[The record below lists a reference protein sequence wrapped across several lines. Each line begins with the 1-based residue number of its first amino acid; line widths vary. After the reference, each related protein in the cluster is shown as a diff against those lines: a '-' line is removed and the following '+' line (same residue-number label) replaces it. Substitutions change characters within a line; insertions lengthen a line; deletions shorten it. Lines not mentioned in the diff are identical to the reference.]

1 MDKAGTRLMASAV
14 PPETSARDVRMGGR
28 IKEILLAFAVMTI
41 PMLAFSGVLLGLVY
55 SFRVTRNPF
64 VSNNLAFDTE
74 QDDSKAYFVEIS
86 ATTLITVASW
96 SSTVAPVLVGF
107 AITLISYTVAK
118 GILAASEAQN
128 ASQLPTPY
136 QLSLLLRILSSGSA
150 SGLWH
155 WLKYTVGWNGKRES
169 QGKSLKILSSIL
181 SLGLLLRS
189 ATLYNRTSCP
199 VSKMLT

>member
-1 MDKAGTRLMASAV
+1 MASAV
-14 PPETSARDVRMGGR
+14 PPDASARNVRMGGR

-41 PMLAFSGVLLGLVY
+41 PMLAFSGILLGLVY

-96 SSTVAPVLVGF
+96 SSTIAPILVGF
-107 AITLISYTVAK
+107 AITLISYPVAR

-136 QLSLLLRILSSGSA
+136 QLSLLMRIFSSGSA

-155 WLKYTVGWNGKRES
+155 WLKYTIGWNGKRES
-169 QGKSLKILSSIL
+169 QGRSLKILSGIL

-189 ATLYNRTSCP
+189 VISCHYNAFP
-199 VSKMLT
+199 VFRMLT